1 MFCHASAKIKIE
13 NETTEQG
20 IFFDF
25 RLKLLKSEIPE
36 VHFPSFLARA
46 TVRRRKP
53 PTRFWLFC
61 DLSFRRLWVCRNDS
75 INSILFCMFTYNY
88 PGQKWNYKSSS
99 FVECDGFHR
108 TPVEAF
114 RILHRRQRKEISKFS
129 WDFKGAATNQTMDR
143 SCKSVHASFV

>member
-53 PTRFWLFC
+53 PTRF
-61 DLSFRRLWVCRNDS
+61 
-75 INSILFCMFTYNY
+75 
-88 PGQKWNYKSSS
+88 
-99 FVECDGFHR
+99 
-108 TPVEAF
+108 
-114 RILHRRQRKEISKFS
+114 
-129 WDFKGAATNQTMDR
+129 
-143 SCKSVHASFV
+143 